1 MKPSIRILASALIC
15 VAAIGCSKKEVK
27 EDPNASGVNG
37 TDTSTSS
44 GIDGSDGTSP
54 RPGAY
59 TAADLERDS
68 CLRQRVVYFDL
79 DSDRVRSDFNAVV
92 NCHAQYVRDVPGAM
106 LTLEGHADERG
117 TREYNL
123 GLAERR
129 AGAVQSLM
137 TSQGAK
143 QSQLNLTSYGEER
156 PVCDESSESCW
167 SKNRRVELRYNGR

>member
-1 MKPSIRILASALIC
+1 MKTTMRVLATAIIC

-27 EDPNASGVNG
+27 ETAPADNTVV
-37 TDTSTSS
+37 TDTSSSS
-44 GIDGSDGTSP
+44 GINDGSTMPS

-59 TAADLERDS
+59 TAADLDRDT

-79 DSDRVRSDFNAVV
+79 DSDRVRSDFNSVV
-92 NCHAQYVRDVPGAM
+92 NCHAQYLKDVPSAS

-129 AGAVQSLM
+129 AGAVQSII
-137 TSQGAK
+137 TAQGVSQ
-143 QSQLNLTSYGEER
+143 SRLNLTSYGEER
-156 PVCDESSESCW
+156 PVCDESNESCW
-167 SKNRRVELRYNGR
+167 SKNRRVELKY